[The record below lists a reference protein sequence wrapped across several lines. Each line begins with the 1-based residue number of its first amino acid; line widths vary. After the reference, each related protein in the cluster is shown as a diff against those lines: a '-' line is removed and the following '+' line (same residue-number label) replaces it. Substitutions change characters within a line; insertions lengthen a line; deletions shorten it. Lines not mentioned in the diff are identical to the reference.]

1 MKKAQIQIQET
12 IMVVFIFIIIII
24 IGMNLFFNFQQSSI
38 KQELE
43 EFRLEQKINSILT
56 LPDSSEFVYTQ
67 EGKKE
72 ETIDVIKLMGLKEL
86 TNKKQQYYFNKYG
99 NMNITVY
106 EVYPEKKTK
115 ECHDVEDLKQC
126 GVWNVYQKIPIENNK
141 KIIKKTP
148 VSIYYSDTRDYTIGI
163 MVVEI
168 YNV

>member
-86 TNKKQQYYFNKYG
+86 TNKKQQY
-99 NMNITVY
+99 